1 MRPRELLGR
10 LNDRFHRDRLSA
22 ELTEEL
28 QHHRTLLERDHAVG
42 RTIGNVTYYREET
55 RAMWSLGLLDD
66 LLQDIRYATRVLLR
80 DRAFTAAVV
89 LTLAL
94 GIGANTAVF
103 SIVHA
108 VLLRPLPYRDPARLI
123 SVWTAPVSRPNDRN
137 PTSLPDLR
145 DWQQQATLLDGIA
158 GYAFNRFDLS
168 GAEGDDQARAILGTG
183 SLYSVLGAAPLLGR
197 LPRPE
202 EEDAPVVTISH
213 RLWQQRF
220 QSDRGVLGKQLVM
233 NRRPYTIIG
242 VMPAGFH
249 FPLPDV
255 DLWSTLHS
263 IVSSPNADGSNPWLT
278 SRGLRGYRVVA
289 RLGAH
294 VTPSQAERA
303 LNDIERRLGETFP
316 QTDAGSE
323 IHVQSVQEDAVK
335 GVARGLWTVFGTTA
349 LILLLACV
357 NVAHLLL
364 ERLTVRTRE
373 LAVRRALGAHRGRV
387 LRQLMTESVL
397 LGLLGGAA
405 GIGFAYVVMS
415 ALLRLAPADIPRLE
429 TVAIDLPTLGFAIGA
444 SLLAAILFG
453 VAPAFIGWGGDMYA
467 TLRAQGKGAGD
478 ARGGRARGLLM
489 TVEVAFTVVI
499 LVGAGL
505 MLRSFSELSSVDL
518 GVKPSNVVVAQA
530 AFVGSRYRAPADQ
543 ARAVEQLLANVRAIP
558 GVTIAGGST
567 SMPPARIQQGEGFTV
582 VGQPA
587 PAPGHEPTAIYIP
600 ATPGY
605 LEALGIP
612 VIRGRSFDARDDANA
627 AAVVLI
633 SRELARRHFAQ
644 VDPIGHQLML
654 GSVLHTII
662 GVTGDATYEGV
673 GMPTTPVVYVPFAQS
688 PFAGV
693 WLAIRTTLA
702 PAALNASL
710 RDALRRVDPELPLRQ
725 PRTLDSMIGES
736 IVRPRFNTWLLGTF
750 GGLALVL
757 ASIGIYSVIAFA
769 VTQRRAEIGIRLALG
784 APARSVVSKILRAGM
799 LPVLVGLGIGF
810 ALALAGARLL
820 SGLLYGIPPTDS
832 VTFAL
837 VAVVLVAT
845 ALAAGF
851 LPARRAARVDPLI
864 AIRGD

>member
-1 MRPRELLGR
+1 MRLRELAGR
-10 LNDRFHRDRLSA
+10 IRDRMHRERLSV
-22 ELTEEL
+22 ELSEEL
-28 QHHRTLLERDHAVG
+28 DHHRALLERDHAVG
-42 RTIGNVTYYREET
+42 RTIGNLTYYREET
-55 RAMWSLGLLDD
+55 RAMWSLGLFDD
-66 LLQDIRYATRVLLR
+66 LLQDVRYATRVLLR

-123 SVWTAPVSRPNDRN
+123 SVWTAPVSRPTDRN

-145 DWQQQATLLDGIA
+145 DWQKAATMLDGIG

-168 GAEGDDQARAILGTG
+168 GPEGDDQARAILGTAT
-183 SLYSVLGAAPLLGR
+183 LYETLGASPLLGR
-197 LPRPE
+197 LPRSDE
-202 EEDAPVVTISH
+202 EEAPVVTISH

-220 QSDRGVLGKQLVM
+220 HGDRGVLGKSIVM
-233 NRRPYTIIG
+233 NRQPFTIIG
-242 VMPAGFH
+242 VMPPGFH
-249 FPLPDV
+249 FPSPDI
-255 DLWSTLHS
+255 DLWTTVHS
-263 IVSSPNADGSNPWLT
+263 IATLPNADGSSNPWIT
-278 SRGLRGYRVVA
+278 SRSLRGYRVVA

-294 VTPSQAERA
+294 VTAAQAERA
-303 LNDIERRLGETFP
+303 LNDIERRIGVTFP
-316 QTDAGSE
+316 QSDAGTE
-323 IHVQSVQEDAVK
+323 IHVQSVRDDAVK
-335 GVARGLWTVFGTTA
+335 GVARGLWTVFATTA

-387 LRQLMTESVL
+387 LRQLMAESVL

-405 GIGFAYVVMS
+405 GIGFAHVVVR

-429 TVAIDLPTLGFAIGA
+429 TVGIDMSTLGFAVGA

-467 TLRAQGKGAGD
+467 TLRAQGKGSD
-478 ARGGRARGLLM
+478 ARGGRTRAFLM
-489 TVEVAFTVVI
+489 MLEVAFTVVI

-505 MLRSFSELSSVDL
+505 MLRSFRELSSVDL
-518 GVKPSNVVVAQA
+518 GISPTNVVIAQVTLA
-530 AFVGSRYRAPADQ
+530 GSRYRGPAEQ
-543 ARAVEQLLANVRAIP
+543 ARAVEHVLANVRAIP
-558 GVTIAGGST
+558 GVTVAGGST
-567 SMPPARIQQGEGFTV
+567 SMPPSRMQQGEGFTV
-582 VGQPA
+582 VGQPT
-587 PAPGHEPTAIYIP
+587 PEPGREPTAIFIP
-600 ATPGY
+600 ATPGF

-612 VIRGRSFDARDDANA
+612 LIRGRAIEARDDASVP
-627 AAVVLI
+627 AVVLI

-644 VDPIGHQLML
+644 VDPIGHQILL
-654 GSVLHTII
+654 GGVPNTII
-662 GVTGDATYEGV
+662 GVVGDATYEGV
-673 GMPTTPVVYVPFAQS
+673 GVPMSPVVYVPYAQS

-693 WLAIRTTLA
+693 WLAMRTTLA
-702 PAALNASL
+702 PTALTAAL
-710 RDALRRVDPELPLRQ
+710 RDALHRVDPELPVRQ
-725 PRTLDSMIGES
+725 PRALESMIAES
-736 IVRPRFNTWLLGTF
+736 IVRPRFNSWLLGTF

-784 APARSVVSKILRAGM
+784 APARSVVSGILRGGM
-799 LPVLVGLGIGF
+799 LPVLVGLVAGF
-810 ALALAGARLL
+810 TIAFAGARLL

-837 VAVVLVAT
+837 VGVVLLAT
-845 ALAAGF
+845 AFVAGF
-851 LPARRAARVDPLI
+851 LPARRAARVDPVS
-864 AIRGD
+864 AMRGD